1 MTDRPETPENRLAR
15 ASDGERVTICI
26 ETIKADK
33 KAEFDHLLHDVLGP
47 AGLEANGR
55 VFAYTSL
62 IEPSEANSDGTWS
75 YVSILDPVIA
85 DGDYRVQH
93 TLESKYGP
101 AEGEKYA
108 KAYQECY
115 AAPVKVY
122 RGAQAPWGRSRLQR
136 EAA

>member
-1 MTDRPETPENRLAR
+1 MQERFDRSIAGSR
-15 ASDGERVTICI
+15 AGEGERVTICI
-26 ETIKADK
+26 ETIKGEK
-33 KAEFDHLLHDVLGP
+33 KEEFDHLLHDILGP
-47 AGLEANGR
+47 AGLEANSR
-55 VFAYTSL
+55 VFEHTRL

-93 TLESKYGP
+93 TMESKYGQ

-122 RGAQAPWGRSRLQR
+122 RGAQASWGAMK
-136 EAA
+136 AAA

>member
-1 MTDRPETPENRLAR
+1 MTDRFDSSESRLPR
-15 ASDGERVTICI
+15 AGDGERVTICI
-26 ETIKADK
+26 ETIKAEK

-47 AGLEANGR
+47 AGLETNSR
-55 VFAYTSL
+55 VFEKTRL

-75 YVSILDPVIA
+75 YVSILDPVIS
-85 DGDYRVQH
+85 DGDYGVHH

-101 AEGEKYA
+101 AESAKHA

-122 RGAQAPWGRSRLQR
+122 RGAQTSWGALK
-136 EAA
+136 AAA

>member
-1 MTDRPETPENRLAR
+1 MTDRDDRSESRPR
-15 ASDGERVTICI
+15 AGDGEWVTICI

-33 KAEFDHLLHDVLGP
+33 KAEFDHLLHDILGP
-47 AGLEANGR
+47 AGLEANSR
-55 VFAYTSL
+55 VFEYLRL

-75 YVSILDPVIA
+75 YLSILDPVIA

-101 AEGEKYA
+101 VEGAKYA
-108 KAYQECY
+108 KACQECY

-122 RGAQAPWGRSRLQR
+122 RGAQASWALKARLSR
-136 EAA
+136 E